1 MIVENMSAL
10 SDDEL
15 VLRCRQGDC
24 DGFAELVCRYKNP
37 LYQYILAMVR
47 DGGAAD
53 DIFQDV
59 FLGFY
64 RRLAQ
69 YRPEGKLKSYLFTS
83 ARNKV
88 WNFFRDGNQEVS
100 LDDTNEDG
108 TASLHENLAG
118 SDPQPLDGLT
128 REETARRI
136 REAALSLPPAQREV
150 IYLKQYMTFREAAQL
165 LGRPLGT
172 VLADHHRGILKM
184 RKILK
189 DEA

>member
-1 MIVENMSAL
+1 MNAL

-15 VLRCRQGDC
+15 VLRCRQGDP
-24 DGFAELVCRYKNP
+24 DGFAELLYRYKNP

-47 DGGAAD
+47 DAGAAD

-59 FLGFY
+59 FLAFY

-69 YRPEGKLKSYLFTS
+69 YQPEGKLKSYLFTS

-88 WNFFRDGNQEVS
+88 WNFFRDGKQEVS

-108 TASLHENLAG
+108 TAYLQENISG
-118 SDPQPLDGLT
+118 PDPQPLDGLE

-136 REAALSLPPAQREV
+136 REASLRLPPAQREV
-150 IYLKQYMTFREAAQL
+150 IYLKQYMTFKEAAQL

-172 VLADHHRGILKM
+172 VLADHYRGILKM
-184 RKILK
+184 RKMLQ